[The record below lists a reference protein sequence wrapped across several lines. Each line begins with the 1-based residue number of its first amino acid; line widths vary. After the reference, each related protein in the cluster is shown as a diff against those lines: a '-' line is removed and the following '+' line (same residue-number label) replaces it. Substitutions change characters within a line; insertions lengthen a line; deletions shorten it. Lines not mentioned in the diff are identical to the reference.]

1 MPGFLAAELRNV
13 CTFYTDAALSSLDS
27 REESKSVTDPLDAE
41 LDRLFQVPPA
51 EMVAARNALADAL
64 RKAGDKVAAARVKA
78 LKRAT
83 PVAWAVN
90 QVHFAHPELLER
102 ARSETHDLR
111 ELQAQRGVDG
121 RQLAAAVEQQRRAAQ
136 AVVDAAL
143 RAGRDAGL
151 SDAVLQQRK
160 LLTTVQ
166 AWLAGKGDEAPGRMT
181 QELEASGF
189 DAFAGM
195 TLSAAPPI
203 TSAPAAS
210 APPAEHAA
218 LEESAQR
225 VALERAAQL
234 LGEREQLAATARER
248 VRALADEQAAVRQ
261 ARDRAQTSVRETERT
276 LAAMHAELEQRERQ
290 LERCGSA
297 LNEAQAQQA
306 LADAAAAA
314 ARTGLAARSEK

>member
-1 MPGFLAAELRNV
+1 M
-13 CTFYTDAALSSLDS
+13 TDA
-27 REESKSVTDPLDAE
+27 LDAE
-41 LDRLFQVPPA
+41 LDRLFQLPPA

-64 RKAGDKVAAARVKA
+64 RRAGDKAAAARVKA

-102 ARSETHDLR
+102 ARADTHELR
-111 ELQAQRGVDG
+111 ELQTQRGVDV

-143 RAGRDAGL
+143 RAGRGAGL
-151 SDAVLQQRK
+151 SEAVLQQRK

-195 TLSAAPPI
+195 TLSAAPALAS
-203 TSAPAAS
+203 TSLAS
-210 APPAEHAA
+210 APPADDAA
-218 LEESAQR
+218 IESAQR

-234 LGEREQLAATARER
+234 LGERDQLAATARER
-248 VRALADEQAAVRQ
+248 VRMLADEHAAAQQ
-261 ARDRAQTSVRETERT
+261 ARDRAQVSVRETERT
-276 LAAMHAELEQRERQ
+276 LAAMHVELEQREHQ
-290 LERCGSA
+290 LQRCGFA
-297 LNEAQAQQA
+297 LKEAEAQQA
-306 LADAAAAA
+306 RADADAEA
-314 ARTGLAARSEK
+314 ARTELAARSEK